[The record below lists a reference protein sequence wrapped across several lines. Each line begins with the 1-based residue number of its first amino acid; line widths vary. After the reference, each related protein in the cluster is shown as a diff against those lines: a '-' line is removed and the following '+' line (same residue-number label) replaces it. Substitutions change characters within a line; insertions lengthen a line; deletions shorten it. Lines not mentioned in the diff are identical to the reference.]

1 MNSLFGIP
9 MTTLMVALLVL
20 LGFCVFTVVWVAL
33 RRPVIFKMGLRNI
46 PRRKAQTILIVIGL
60 MLSTLIISAALGTG
74 DTLNHSVS
82 AEVYDLIG
90 HVDEAVVYS
99 QSTEGNVNTSLNT
112 KINANALAL
121 VEQTLAGDPNVD
133 GIMPILLEP
142 VPVVDQT
149 SGQAEP
155 QVTIAGLDPARISQ
169 FGGLRDRHGTS
180 IDLAGLPEGTVV
192 LSKAAADDLDANVGD
207 TLTIFYG
214 NRPIPL
220 SVAAIAPDSVLSG
233 AVSTEIGG
241 MAMSLDR
248 LQRLTNQ
255 PNALSIIAISNKGGV
270 RDSLGPTDEVVARL
284 KPALAGKSLGY
295 QALKQDLVDDTEEF
309 ARTFTDIFLIM
320 GLFSIA
326 SGILL
331 IILIFT
337 MLAAERRSEMG
348 IERAIGTQRRQ
359 LIEQFVS
366 EGTGYA
372 IFAGFVGA
380 ALGVLAAIGIAYGMR
395 FLFGQ
400 YFAIEPWVAPR
411 SLVVAYCL
419 GMVLTFA
426 AVVIS
431 SWRISRLNITAAVR
445 DIPEISTPKRKWK
458 ILTGGIALLVLGTL
472 LTMTGVSSSQQAPFF
487 IGMSMLPFG
496 VALIISFFGAPSR
509 PVYSLVGIYLL
520 VFWLMPSKQ
529 FEQIFGSLDGGI
541 EMFFLSG
548 ICLVFGATLII
559 VQNTDLLL
567 AAVSRLGRIF
577 RGTLPAVRT
586 AIAYPGAAR
595 NRTGLTIAMFCLV
608 VFSLVMMA
616 TITENFLD
624 LFLGDDANAGWEVRA
639 DALSANP
646 INDFEAT
653 LRANG
658 IDTSGFI
665 ATASVTTPHHASQA
679 RLAGSEWKDLP
690 VRGMDQDF
698 ITTSKLK
705 FQQRAEGYSTDADI
719 IRALQTEPNVAVI
732 DASVIPTN
740 NSFGADPSLF
750 RLEGLKGSDKVF
762 APITVEVADPDSA
775 TPARVT
781 IIGIVD
787 SKIGSLYGL
796 YANQMT
802 VDAIYPSTVLTSYY
816 VALANPSSADVVAKQ
831 IEKTLLANGVQATS
845 VRDELKDAQR
855 QSTAFLYIFD
865 GFMGLGLI
873 VGVAAIGVIAFRSV
887 VERRQQIGM
896 LRAIGYQRSLVTLS
910 FMIETGFVV
919 AIGVLSGTVL
929 GLMLARNLFQDED
942 FAASAGSF
950 VVPWTILVVIVI
962 ATIASALLMAWVPS
976 RRAARI
982 APAEALRYE

>member
-1 MNSLFGIP
+1 MRS
-9 MTTLMVALLVL
+9 
-20 LGFCVFTVVWVAL
+20 
-33 RRPVIFKMGLRNI
+33 RD
-46 PRRKAQTILIVIGL
+46 
-60 MLSTLIISAALGTG
+60 TG
-74 DTLNHSVS
+74 S
-82 AEVYDLIG
+82 G
-90 HVDEAVVYS
+90 DEA
-99 QSTEGNVNTSLNT
+99 
-112 KINANALAL
+112 
-121 VEQTLAGDPNVD
+121 AGVD
-133 GIMPILLEP
+133 AVGPKCRFE
-142 VPVVDQT
+142 VVD
-149 SGQAEP
+149 
-155 QVTIAGLDPARISQ
+155 RI
-169 FGGLRDRHGTS
+169 
-180 IDLAGLPEGTVV
+180 
-192 LSKAAADDLDANVGD
+192 
-207 TLTIFYG
+207 
-214 NRPIPL
+214 
-220 SVAAIAPDSVLSG
+220 
-233 AVSTEIGG
+233 
-241 MAMSLDR
+241 
-248 LQRLTNQ
+248 
-255 PNALSIIAISNKGGV
+255 
-270 RDSLGPTDEVVARL
+270 
-284 KPALAGKSLGY
+284 
-295 QALKQDLVDDTEEF
+295 
-309 ARTFTDIFLIM
+309 
-320 GLFSIA
+320 
-326 SGILL
+326 
-331 IILIFT
+331 
-337 MLAAERRSEMG
+337 
-348 IERAIGTQRRQ
+348 RAQ
-359 LIEQFVS
+359 
-366 EGTGYA
+366 
-372 IFAGFVGA
+372 
-380 ALGVLAAIGIAYGMR
+380 
-395 FLFGQ
+395 
-400 YFAIEPWVAPR
+400 
-411 SLVVAYCL
+411 
-419 GMVLTFA
+419 
-426 AVVIS
+426 
-431 SWRISRLNITAAVR
+431 
-445 DIPEISTPKRKWK
+445 
-458 ILTGGIALLVLGTL
+458 
-472 LTMTGVSSSQQAPFF
+472 GVSPHIPA
-487 IGMSMLPFG
+487 G
-496 VALIISFFGAPSR
+496 V
-509 PVYSLVGIYLL
+509 
-520 VFWLMPSKQ
+520 
-529 FEQIFGSLDGGI
+529 
-541 EMFFLSG
+541 G

-624 LFLGDDANAGWEVRA
+624 LFLGDDANAGWDVRA

-665 ATASVTTPHHASQA
+665 ATASVTTPHLASQA
-679 RLAGSEWKDLP
+679 RLAGGEWKDLP

-705 FQQRAEGYSTDADI
+705 FQQRAKGYATDADI

-796 YANQMT
+796 YANQAT

-831 IEKTLLANGVQATS
+831 IEKALLANGVQATS

-855 QSTAFLYIFD
+855 QSTAFLYIFE

-942 FAASAGSF
+942 FAASAGTF

-962 ATIASALLMAWVPS
+962 ATITSALLMAWVPS